1 MRFRNPKLMA
11 ALAATAL
18 LLVACGEAASNVQS
32 DTALSAPVRP
42 AVIGEGSLGGF
53 AAETEAAVMQTQDAE
68 VVVAARAAATSRP
81 APTSAPPPAAAA
93 PLFVQVERESRSR
106 VVEPAADETVVDRKI
121 IRTASLAIVV
131 PDLDGAVRRVR
142 DLIASLPGAFIA
154 ASNLQEDDPMR
165 VSTITLR
172 IPAAQFEQAMRELR
186 AIASRI
192 VDEDIQSQDVTAQF
206 TDLAAQ
212 LRNAQATERQFL
224 EILERART
232 VEDTIDVQRELS
244 AVRERIE
251 LLQGRLNLLR
261 NQTDL
266 ATIRLLLHPAPDLSL
281 KRELPAGAAM
291 HQQVTLGTIVHNEG
305 TVEVEEIEVR
315 ESLDPGMIFVAAS
328 GDGAYDPAAHAVTWT
343 LERMG
348 PEERRSLHTTV
359 RLEGDGRE
367 MTSVARLSTA
377 TGEQNPSNNTA
388 TGRLSFHVD
397 LGIEK
402 DGAVAVPL
410 GRDAEYTL
418 AFRNRG
424 SGDATDV
431 RIEEALPEGMQFV
444 RAGGGGRY
452 DAGQHTV
459 VWVFARLQP
468 DAYERVSYVARV
480 ERSEGRLQTETKI
493 SAAQTDRADVD
504 NTATT
509 FLTALPEDLEQRD
522 VWTPGNTVRE
532 GVDALTGIGRWAVDA
547 GIKVGIV
554 GVPLAAIAVLLGLP
568 LRAYW
573 RRRRATGSAEPPTSS
588 SQE

>member
-1 MRFRNPKLMA
+1 MRFRIPMLMA
-11 ALAATAL
+11 GLAATAL
-18 LLVACGEAASNVQS
+18 LLAACGEAASDVQS
-32 DTALSAPVRP
+32 VSALHPPVRP

-53 AAETEAAVMQTQDAE
+53 AAATEATVMQTQDAE
-68 VVVAARAAATSRP
+68 VVVAER
-81 APTSAPPPAAAA
+81 AAAA
-93 PLFVQVERESRSR
+93 PRPASAPAQPAPVILEAARGVQAR
-106 VVEPAADETVVDRKI
+106 VAQPAVAETLVDRKI

-131 PDLDGAVRRVR
+131 PNLDGAVRRVR

-154 ASNLQEDDPMR
+154 ASNLQEDDPLR

-172 IPAAQFEQAMRELR
+172 VPAAHFEQAMRELR
-186 AIASRI
+186 AIATKI
-192 VDEDIQSQDVTAQF
+192 VDEDIRSQDVTAEY
-206 TDLAAQ
+206 TDLSAQ

-224 EILERART
+224 EILARART
-232 VEDTIDVQRELS
+232 VEDTLAVQRELS

-261 NQTDL
+261 SQTDL
-266 ATIRLLLHPAPDLSL
+266 ATITLLLHPAPDLSL

-305 TVEVEEIEVR
+305 TVEVEEVEIR
-315 ESLDPGMIFVAAS
+315 ESLDAGMIFVAAS

-348 PEERRSLHTTV
+348 PDERRSLHTAV

-377 TGEQNPSNNTA
+377 TGEQDSSNNTA

-410 GRDAEYTL
+410 GRDVEYTL

-424 SGDATDV
+424 SGDSTDV
-431 RIEEALPEGMQFV
+431 RIEESLPEGMQFV
-444 RAGGGGRY
+444 RAGGGGHY
-452 DAGQHTV
+452 DASQRAV
-459 VWVFARLQP
+459 VWEFARLQP
-468 DAYERVSYVARV
+468 ESYERVSYVARV
-480 ERSEGRLQTETKI
+480 ERSAGRLQTDTRI
-493 SAAQTDRADVD
+493 SAAQPDRADVD

-509 FLTALPEDLEQRD
+509 FLTALPEDVEQRD

-532 GVDALTGIGRWAVDA
+532 GVDALTGIGRWAADA
-547 GIKVGIV
+547 GIKLGIV
-554 GVPLAAIAVLLGLP
+554 GVPLAAITALLGLP

-573 RRRRATGSAEPPTSS
+573 RRRRAASSAMPPTSS
-588 SQE
+588 SQP